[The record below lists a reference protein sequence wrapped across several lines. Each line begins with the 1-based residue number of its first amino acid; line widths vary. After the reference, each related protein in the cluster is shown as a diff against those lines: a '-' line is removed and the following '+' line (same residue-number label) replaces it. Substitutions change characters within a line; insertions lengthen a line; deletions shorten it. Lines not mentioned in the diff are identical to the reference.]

1 MLAGAVTIG
10 TYRVLNKIGEGGMGT
25 VYLGEHTLLGRRAA
39 IKVLLPSLSANEEI
53 VRRFFNEAR
62 AVTLIADPG
71 IVQIFDFGYHT
82 DGSAFIVMEL
92 LEGEPMDKRLA
103 RIGRFGLIDGLRLMR
118 LICTSLGAAHAK
130 GIIHRDLKPENIFL
144 VGDPAV
150 TGGER
155 AKILDFGIAK
165 LSSVDEPGK
174 LKTRTGMLMGT
185 PVYMSP
191 EQCRGAGDIDHR
203 SDIYTIGCV
212 MFTMLT
218 GRPPFDG
225 DGSGEL
231 IAAHLRE
238 PPPLAS
244 SRVPELPGVID
255 QILQQ
260 CLRKS
265 PADRFP
271 SMTELVQAIGFAE
284 QTLYRSNAA
293 VNTVEPSDASVRS
306 GPMPLPGMQVPT
318 HMDPTM
324 LSGAS
329 GHARTPIPAGG
340 PRRPRRPGRQR
351 WIAGLFVGT
360 VATGGTVAFV
370 VVRAGG
376 DSSPGAAVSGSST
389 VEAHA
394 HSTPIDAM
402 PSTVTQS
409 APVLGGVG
417 TVVTA
422 GSDGGV
428 ADAPSVTEATDAT
441 IPLPRRPKSGSKGP
455 RQPSRGRDHASSTGS
470 ATPSDIDRG
479 D

>member
-1 MLAGAVTIG
+1 
-10 TYRVLNKIGEGGMGT
+10 
-25 VYLGEHTLLGRRAA
+25 
-39 IKVLLPSLSANEEI
+39 
-53 VRRFFNEAR
+53 
-62 AVTLIADPG
+62 
-71 IVQIFDFGYHT
+71 
-82 DGSAFIVMEL
+82 MEL

-103 RIGRFGLIDGLRLMR
+103 RIGRFGLSEGLRLMR

-130 GIIHRDLKPENIFL
+130 GIVHRDLKPENIFI

-165 LSSVDEPGK
+165 LSVDEPGK

-225 DGSGEL
+225 EGSGEL

-284 QTLYRSNAA
+284 QTLYRSSAA
-293 VNTVEPSDASVRS
+293 TIAVDPSSAFVRS
-306 GPMPLPGMQVPT
+306 EPTPLPGMQIPMMGPGGSMPT
-318 HMDPTM
+318 PAPGWANAIHAGPTT

-329 GHARTPIPAGG
+329 GQAKTSMPAGG
-340 PRRPRRPGRQR
+340 PRRRS

-360 VATGGTVAFV
+360 VAIGGAIAFV
-370 VVRAGG
+370 ALRGG
-376 DSSPGAAVSGSST
+376 DDASPQATPAAAAGGSST
-389 VEAHA
+389 IETHA
-394 HSTPIDAM
+394 PSTPIDAM
-402 PSTVTQS
+402 PSTATH
-409 APVLGGVG
+409 PVPAVGNAG
-417 TVVTA
+417 TVVTVA
-422 GSDGGV
+422 PDGGV
-428 ADAPSVTEATDAT
+428 SDAPSDAEAIDAAV
-441 IPLPRRPKSGSKGP
+441 PLPQRPKPSGKGP

-470 ATPSDIDRG
+470 ATPPIIDRG